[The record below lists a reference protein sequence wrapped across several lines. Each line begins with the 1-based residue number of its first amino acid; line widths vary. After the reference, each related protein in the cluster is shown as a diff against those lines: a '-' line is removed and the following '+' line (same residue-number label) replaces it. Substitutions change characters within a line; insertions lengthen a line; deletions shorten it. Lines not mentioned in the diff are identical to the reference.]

1 MLETAVAILYFIN
14 KILLSLNKKA
24 GWQIGILASI
34 LAFFYF
40 LSLKLYLL
48 VGLEL
53 SFLSILVFGL
63 INHGKEL
70 KFKNLLYGLMF
81 FIMVFLYFILK
92 NSTLIEFIIS
102 VCFILAIYFLAN
114 RNTLAGWIIMLI
126 GHLLMGYFTFTK
138 NQYIF
143 ASLQLLS
150 CFVSIYA
157 ILNYQKAQSLKN
169 KSHSLIP

>member
-14 KILLSLNKKA
+14 KVLLSLNKKS

-63 INHGKEL
+63 INHGKEI

-81 FIMVFLYFILK
+81 FIMVFLYFVLK

-114 RNTLAGWIIMLI
+114 RNALSGWTIMLL
-126 GHLLMGYFTFTK
+126 GHLLMAYFTFTK
-138 NQYIF
+138 NQYVF
-143 ASLQLLS
+143 ASLQILS
-150 CFVSIYA
+150 CFVSLYA
-157 ILNYQKAQSLKN
+157 IYNLKKSQK
-169 KSHSLIP
+169 I